1 MAAITPSA
9 TYTGSFAN
17 QEALPNAIDGGIP
30 RFKVGYL
37 TCPDTAD
44 ATNTI
49 DVDVYAKWGMIK
61 VLAFEGFVHT
71 TTNSVVAEETYIANT
86 FTGTVLSLTIPA
98 GTNDDKRFIV
108 VYGI

>member
-1 MAAITPSA
+1 MAAVTPSA
-9 TYTGSFAN
+9 SYTGSFASLKPI
-17 QEALPNAIDGGIP
+17 ATAVDGGIP

-37 TCPDTAD
+37 YTDETAD

-49 DVDVYAKWGMIK
+49 TVDVYAKWGMTK

-71 TTNSVVAEETYIANT
+71 TTDSVVAEEVYIANT
-86 FTGTVLSLTIPA
+86 FTGTTLTLTIPA
-98 GTNDDKRFIV
+98 GTDNDKRFIV